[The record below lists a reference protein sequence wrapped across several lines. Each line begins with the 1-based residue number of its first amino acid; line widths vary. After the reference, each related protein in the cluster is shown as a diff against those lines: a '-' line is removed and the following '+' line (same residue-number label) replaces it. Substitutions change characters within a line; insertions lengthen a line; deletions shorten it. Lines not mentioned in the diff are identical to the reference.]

1 MTGFESSPV
10 VSVVERV
17 PRKSEYLVRLSD
29 GSEIRVLEDHL
40 ATFGLAEGMP
50 VERAQLEAMDF
61 AYAYGKA
68 RQAAMR
74 LLKVRPRTEQEMRRQ
89 LRARKIPSAA
99 AGKLIEDL
107 KAEGQVDDRVF
118 ARLWISE
125 KLSRG
130 THGRKL
136 LEHELRSRGVKK
148 EILEEELDR
157 SYGPEAEAGVAGE
170 LAVKKLARLG
180 NMPEAAARRRVY
192 GYLLRRGFASEVAAE
207 AVRNA
212 AGAWNGEDVT

>member
-17 PRKSEYLVRLSD
+17 PRKSEYLVKLSD

-40 ATFGLAEGMP
+40 GRFGIEEGTP
-50 VERAQLEAMDF
+50 VDRAQIEAIES

-68 RQAAMR
+68 REAALR
-74 LLKVRPRTEQEMRRQ
+74 LLRVRPRTEEELRRQ
-89 LRARKIPSAA
+89 LRARKIPGGASDR
-99 AGKLIEDL
+99 LIEDL

-118 ARLWISE
+118 ARLWITE

-136 LEHELRSRGVKK
+136 LEHELRTKGIKREV
-148 EILEEELDR
+148 LEEVLARDY
-157 SYGPEAEAGVAGE
+157 SAEAETEVARE
-170 LAVKKLARLG
+170 LALKRLSKFG
-180 NMPEAAARRRVY
+180 HMPEAARRRRVF
-192 GYLLRRGFASEVAAE
+192 GHLLRRGFASEVAAD
-207 AVRNA
+207 AVDHA
-212 AGAWNGEDVT
+212 AGRMNGED

>member
-40 ATFGLAEGMP
+40 ARFGLEEGAP
-50 VERAQLEAMDF
+50 VDRTQIEAIDF

-74 LLKVRPRTEQEMRRQ
+74 LIKVRPRTEQELARQ
-89 LRARKIPSAA
+89 LRARKIPGAA
-99 AGKLIEDL
+99 SRKLIEDL

-118 ARLWISE
+118 ARLWIDE
-125 KLSRG
+125 KLSKG

-136 LEHELRSRGVKK
+136 LEHELRARGIAREV
-148 EILEEELDR
+148 LEEELEEC
-157 SYGPEAEAGVAGE
+157 YGREAEASIARE
-170 LAVKKLARLG
+170 LAGKKLARFKS
-180 NMPEAAARRRVY
+180 MPAAAARRRVFSH
-192 GYLLRRGFASEVAAE
+192 LLRRGFSSEVAAD
-207 AVRNA
+207 AVEHA
-212 AGAWNGEDVT
+212 VGPNGEE